1 MKGRPIGIG
10 TTIEQRFASK
20 SMAAGVMNTD
30 SDLDYDE
37 LVYDLQL
44 EEVIAASLKLLPST
58 SHSPPPSTSS
68 RPSPFLDDGYEYH
81 DADMLSKNDALQ
93 DEVQLD
99 HRLHDLVAGDVI
111 NVSDDEWEEYDWLSY
126 RTSVSALD
134 GNPLFD
140 SEGFRLYFKG
150 LVSEEN
156 VGDVTV
162 IVVAVFDPRHNLLV
176 EVKKPLETV
185 REREAIDPV
194 VAELMAL
201 IEGLEAALVLPL
213 ERVSFFCDD
222 RTLYR
227 YITGRLRPRL
237 SEVARLV
244 DQVSL
249 LRGYFTYCEPFLVER
264 NDMKFAFM
272 LAKEA
277 MISLPT
283 VETAHSKQLLE
294 NCSICY
300 EDRELDQMFPVDGCL
315 HRYCFSCMKKHVEVK
330 FLGGSEAKCPHEGC
344 ESTVSF
350 ESCDKLLPPNVIEII
365 QQRFKESSIPFSEKV
380 YCPQPRCSALMSKT
394 EVLEYTKDI
403 LENAEQSGARKCMKC
418 HQLFCIKCKT
428 SWHGS
433 MTCEAYWKSNH
444 NIQTADAKLKTLA
457 TEKLWRPCAR
467 CSHLVELAEGCYHI
481 ICRSASFI
489 LLPLLC
495 LMWA

>member
-1 MKGRPIGIG
+1 
-10 TTIEQRFASK
+10 
-20 SMAAGVMNTD
+20 MAAGVINTD

-37 LVYDLQL
+37 LTYDLQL
-44 EEVIAASLKLLPST
+44 EEVITASLKLLPST

-81 DADMLSKNDALQ
+81 DADMLSNNDALQ

-99 HRLHDLVAGDVI
+99 HRLHDLVDGDVI

-126 RTSVSALD
+126 HTSVSALD
-134 GNPLFD
+134 DNPLFD

-162 IVVAVFDPRHNLLV
+162 IVVAVFDPRHYLLV
-176 EVKKPLETV
+176 EVRKPLETV

-227 YITGRLRPRL
+227 YITGRLRPRCKI
-237 SEVARLV
+237 SRP
-244 DQVSL
+244 
-249 LRGYFTYCEPFLVER
+249 T
-264 NDMKFAFM
+264 
-272 LAKEA
+272 KEA

-300 EDRELDQMFPVDGCL
+300 EDKKLDQIFPVDGCL

-330 FLGGSEAKCPHEGC
+330 FLVGSAAKCPHEGC
-344 ESTVSF
+344 QSTVSF

-403 LENAEQSGARKCMKC
+403 LENAEQSGARKFMKC

-433 MTCEAYWKSNH
+433 MTCEAYWKSSH

-457 TEKLWRPCAR
+457 AEKLWRPCAR

-481 ICRSASFI
+481 ICRCGYEFCYSCGAEWENKQPSCSCPI
-489 LLPLLC
+489 WVEQHIINDAL
-495 LMWA
+495 